1 MKWKEPLSIHHL
13 TLTNRIVMPPMATRS
28 ASHGYIDDEICKYYQ
43 KRAEKGYLGLIITEH
58 MYIDKQGKQIP
69 IRFPF
74 PATVILPACAS

>member
-43 KRAEKGYLGLIITEH
+43 KRA
-58 MYIDKQGKQIP
+58 
-69 IRFPF
+69 
-74 PATVILPACAS
+74 